1 MFYITLPPR
10 LLLASVR
17 LLVLFGLALLAS
29 PRQAMPQTAAD
40 YVIGPEDVLSITM
53 FDDKELSGRYAV
65 ELDGTF
71 SFPLIGRIHAGG
83 LTIREFEA
91 ALRTKLSDGFFRNPQ
106 VAAAVEQYRSQ
117 RIFVMGEVRS
127 PGAVPLTGGMTLIE
141 ALARAGSTLGTASGD
156 VVVVRAKGAS
166 RIAAPVVPGA
176 DGQVRTDQFDSFK
189 VNIRELEAGA
199 LQHNLALRDGDTIFV
214 PRAEL
219 IFVFGEVKNPGSYAL
234 QRGTTVLQAL
244 SMAGGV
250 VPSGALG
257 RIRILRMEVG
267 REREFRVKPT
277 DPVLPGDT
285 IIVPERHF

>member
-1 MFYITLPPR
+1 
-10 LLLASVR
+10 
-17 LLVLFGLALLAS
+17 
-29 PRQAMPQTAAD
+29 MPQTAAD